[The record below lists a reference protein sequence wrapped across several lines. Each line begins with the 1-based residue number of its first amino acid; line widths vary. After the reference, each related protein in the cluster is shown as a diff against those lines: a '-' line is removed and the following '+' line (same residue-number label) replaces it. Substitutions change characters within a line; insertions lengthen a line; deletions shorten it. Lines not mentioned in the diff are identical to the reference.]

1 MTVTHTE
8 TSSNGASGASGASG
22 KITRKDIETKLR
34 QIRGDVDTAEEAAKG
49 VGTIV
54 AGAAVVVLVVA
65 VFLFGKR
72 RGKRSST
79 VVEVRRF

>member
-8 TSSNGASGASGASG
+8 ASTNGR
-22 KITRKDIETKLR
+22 ITRKDIETKLR

-54 AGAAVVVLVVA
+54 AGAAVVAVVII
-65 VFLFGKR
+65 VYLFGKK
-72 RGKRSST
+72 RGKRAST

>member
-1 MTVTHTE
+1 MTVTHT
-8 TSSNGASGASGASG
+8 TSSTNGASSNG

-54 AGAAVVVLVVA
+54 AGAAVVALVV
-65 VFLFGKR
+65 VVYLFGKR
-72 RGKRSST
+72 RGKRAST

>member
-1 MTVTHTE
+1 M
-8 TSSNGASGASGASG
+8 SAAPAQGR
-22 KITRKDIETKLR
+22 ITRQDIENKLR
-34 QIRGDVDTAEEAAKG
+34 QVRGDVDTAGDAAKG

-54 AGAAVVVLVVA
+54 AGVAVVA
-65 VFLFGKR
+65 VIVVVYFLGKR

>member
-1 MTVTHTE
+1 MTATRTD
-8 TSSNGASGASGASG
+8 SSPNG
-22 KITRKDIETKLR
+22 KITLQDIETKLR

-54 AGAAVVVLVVA
+54 AGAAAVVLVAA

-79 VVEVRRF
+79 IVEVRRF